1 MYSTHTLRTHTYA
14 CPTLTHLF
22 LLVLRIFVHVGSTL
36 QMPPKNSKK
45 DDEAEQLTRI
55 AIIDD
60 QKCKPKK
67 CNQE

>member
-1 MYSTHTLRTHTYA
+1 
-14 CPTLTHLF
+14 
-22 LLVLRIFVHVGSTL
+22 
-36 QMPPKNSKK
+36 MPPKNSKK